1 MQEISRYAF
10 IVPSS
15 HSAILGRHANHDR
28 YRRVVSSDERRGQHP
43 GADRGVAG
51 PFWPRSPHDHP
62 PRFSERRLPDI
73 PGNPPVSA
81 ALQKGETAH
90 FRILAAGGAHRDRRT
105 PSLEPQALLPEVRPA
120 LSHLFSHPLSAT
132 SPGTLS

>member
-43 GADRGVAG
+43 DPDRGMAG

-62 PRFSERRLPDI
+62 PRFSEGSLPDI
-73 PGNPPVSA
+73 PRNQTLTA
-81 ALQKGETAH
+81 ALQKRQTAH
-90 FRILAAGGAHRDRRT
+90 FTLLAPAATQFQRR
-105 PSLEPQALLPEVRPA
+105 ALQLA
-120 LSHLFSHPLSAT
+120 
-132 SPGTLS
+132 